1 MLNLKIIL
9 IAVLLSIGNLAQAQ
23 DLLKDF
29 ENGPTSNLEYDQ
41 GPSGKIDIEELNSIK
56 AYATDANTSITRLL
70 NNVNRME
77 ENSSADDDTNSIVN
91 MKQKLIDGI
100 TTLIKESKDKRSV
113 LLLTHSLQAGMILVN
128 LIENQSINLGA
139 DQTPQGTVSQQFRI
153 LKQSLIFARDYYES
167 DFAFINGVLT
177 TQEKTSNPKF
187 VEFGVKL
194 TEFIIKMSNGVVNV
208 RSSYGMI
215 RWSLAVLANYI
226 KADKNT
232 GIAYSST
239 RYNLV
244 TELTG
249 KNIDGTP
256 MYPDL
261 VNGEAAPT
269 DIECITKIRDLKFL
283 AKQSFEEIAAAKKSM
298 KID

>member
-1 MLNLKIIL
+1 MFNLKIIL
-9 IAVLLSIGNLAQAQ
+9 IATSLFIGNLANAQ

-41 GPSGKIDIEELNSIK
+41 GPTGKIDIDELNSIK
-56 AYATDANTSITRLL
+56 AYAIDANVSITRLL
-70 NNVNRME
+70 NNINRME
-77 ENSSADDDTNSIVN
+77 ENTTSGDDTNSIVN
-91 MKQKLIDGI
+91 MKKKLMDGI
-100 TTLIKESKDKRSV
+100 TKLIQESKDKRSV
-113 LLLTHSLQAGMILVN
+113 LLLTHSLQAGVILVN
-128 LIENQSINLGA
+128 LIENQSINLGT
-139 DQTPQGTVSQQFRI
+139 DQTPPGTVSQQFRI

-167 DFAFINGVLT
+167 DFVFIEGVLAK
-177 TQEKTSNPKF
+177 QEQKTNPKF

-194 TEFIIKMSNGVVNV
+194 TEFIIKMSNGVINV

-244 TELTG
+244 TELTA
-249 KNIDGTP
+249 KNIDDSAVF
-256 MYPDL
+256 PDL
-261 VNGEAAPT
+261 VNGEAAPS

-283 AKQSFEEIAAAKKSM
+283 AKQSFEEIAAARKSL